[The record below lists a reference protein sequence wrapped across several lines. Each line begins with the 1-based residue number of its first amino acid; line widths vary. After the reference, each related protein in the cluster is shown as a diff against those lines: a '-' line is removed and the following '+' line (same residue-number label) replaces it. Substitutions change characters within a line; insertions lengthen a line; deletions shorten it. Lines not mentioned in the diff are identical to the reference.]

1 MSTEL
6 VGSAISKMMDEHGQA
21 DTPIFVPVQFLSL
34 VMCDFLQYFIT
45 KTQSNSRLRTNNNG
59 IKIYQ

>member
-21 DTPIFVPVQFLSL
+21 DTAHFCKSAIPLPPHARSPSIFPH
-34 VMCDFLQYFIT
+34 
-45 KTQSNSRLRTNNNG
+45 SNSVEFTVEN
-59 IKIYQ
+59 K